1 MKKISIEILCDE
13 FYVADSLHELASNI
27 ECGDIMDDVESNGMQ
42 EVTGDHYT
50 AEVKEVIVK
59 PAKRKSVGKEMEVL
73 VAYDDE
79 DGSHHNIAAMSEAD
93 WTGCKEEQMKQF
105 LLNHYSAWFDC
116 CDDDDRKEY
125 EEEIAEAASRL
136 CRGISASCCGDELY
150 FKTVTLI

>member
-27 ECGDIMDDVESNGMQ
+27 DCGDVINDVETNVSQ

-50 AEVKEVIVK
+50 AVVKEVNIK
-59 PAKRKSVGKEMEVL
+59 PAKRKGKGKEMEVL
-73 VAYDDE
+73 VAYDEE

-105 LLNHYSAWFDC
+105 LLNHYSAWLDS

-136 CRGISASCCGDELY
+136 CTGIAATCCGDDLY
-150 FKTVTLI
+150 FETVTLI